1 MALNAMDTIMTVPEP
16 TRIAYA
22 DAAAALPAPSTAAGA
37 AEDAGLP

>member
-1 MALNAMDTIMTVPEP
+1 MDTTMTVLEP
-16 TRIAYA
+16 TRNAFA